1 VFLRSVF
8 ATIAVAGGLFG
19 AAIPAL
25 AQKVEISALSFVP
38 KNNSFAIP
46 FNEWIQAIN
55 ADPKAPISINYK
67 EAGTMSPFD
76 MGEAVKNGVID
87 LVLLP
92 AAFYTNSIPIADF
105 LKLAET
111 PPSVWKQNGG
121 WEWMQQLHREKMNV
135 EMLTVFGYGVPF
147 HLYMR
152 SKPVE
157 TADLKGLK
165 LRVTPVYRAFF
176 GALGADL
183 IQTKPQDVYTSLER
197 GVVDGYG
204 WPLWDLRSLGWD
216 KVTKYRVEPGFYQ
229 TMCQVL
235 MNKSKLDKL
244 TKEQQAYI
252 RAQGDVLLAKH
263 EAELGMRAKLYEK
276 EQADAGI
283 QVVTLKGAEREKFL
297 KVAYEAGW
305 AEAEKLVPGDAQ
317 KLKSFITK
325 K

>member
-1 VFLRSVF
+1 MLVRSCF
-8 ATIAVAGGLFG
+8 AAALLAMSAIA
-19 AAIPAL
+19 PAM
-25 AQKVEISALSFVP
+25 AQKAEITAISFVP

-46 FNEWIQAIN
+46 FNEWIQALN
-55 ADPKAPISINYK
+55 ADPKGLVHINYK

-87 LVLLP
+87 MTLLP
-92 AAFYTNSIPIADF
+92 AAFYTNSVPIADY

-111 PPSVWKQNGG
+111 PPSEWKKNGG
-121 WEWMQQLHREKMNV
+121 WDWIQQLHREKMNV
-135 EMLTVFGYGVPF
+135 EVLTVFGYGVPF

-157 TADLKGLK
+157 KADLTGLK
-165 LRVTPVYRAFF
+165 IRVTPVYRAFF
-176 GALGADL
+176 GTLGADL

-216 KVTKYRVEPGFYQ
+216 KVTKYRIEPGFYQ

-235 MNKSKLDKL
+235 MNKTKFDKL
-244 TKEQQAYI
+244 TKEQQAYL
-252 RAQGDVLLAKH
+252 RGQADQLLAKH
-263 EAELGMRAKLYEK
+263 ERELDMRAKLYQK

-283 QVVTLKGAEREKFL
+283 QVVELKGAEREKFL
-297 KVAYEAGW
+297 KVAYESGW

-317 KLKSFITK
+317 KLKSFISK